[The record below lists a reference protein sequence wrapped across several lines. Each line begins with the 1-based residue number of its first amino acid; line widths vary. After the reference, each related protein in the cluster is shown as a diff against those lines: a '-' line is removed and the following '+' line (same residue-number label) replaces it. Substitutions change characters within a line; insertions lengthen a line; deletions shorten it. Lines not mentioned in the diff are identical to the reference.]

1 MSKSKLETYLTGN
14 SLFILGTALRIA
26 FVIYS
31 EIQDHYFNI
40 KYTDIDY
47 SVYTDGA
54 YEVYNGNSPYARH
67 TFRYTPLLAFMLTP
81 NIFLWSGFGKVF
93 FTVSDIFCSVYIRKI
108 LKLTT
113 SLDSSSIDKLT
124 ATWVFNPVIFNVS
137 SRGNADT
144 LISLMVLIVL
154 YQLAKGNILF
164 AAIMYGTAAHFKI
177 YPLIYSLPMYFFIDS
192 ERKEWTL
199 FTKKRVMFTL
209 VSASVF
215 VGLFLVFYAIY
226 GWEFAFEG
234 YFYHLIRKD
243 NRHNFSLYF
252 YYIYLNF
259 TGVSLI
265 QSILTFLPQIILLVS
280 AGVKYYKDLPFC
292 CFVQTFIFVMFNK
305 VMTAQYFVWYI
316 TFLPLFLYNNDLYK
330 NHKGKLFLTSIAWL
344 TIELLWNVG
353 AHQLEAQGKNSFT
366 YIWIMCI
373 MFFLA
378 NCYLICNIIKNQHIT
393 VFCSQKPQKVK
404 D

>member
-1 MSKSKLETYLTGN
+1 MTKSKLESYLTGN
-14 SLFILGTALRIA
+14 SLFILGTVLRIG
-26 FVIYS
+26 FVIFS
-31 EIQDHYFNI
+31 EIQDYYSNI

-93 FTVSDIFCSVYIRKI
+93 FTATDILCSIYMRKI
-108 LKLTT
+108 LSVTT
-113 SLDSSSIDKLT
+113 TLESSTIDKLT
-124 ATWVFNPVIFNVS
+124 ATWVLNPVILNVS

-144 LISLMVLIVL
+144 LISLMVLMVL
-154 YQLAKGNILF
+154 YHLAKGNILT

-177 YPLIYSLPMYFFIDS
+177 YPLIYSLPMYFFIDAD
-192 ERKEWTL
+192 RKGWTL
-199 FTKKRVMFTL
+199 FTKKRIMFAL

-243 NRHNFSLYF
+243 NRHNFSIYF

-259 TGVSLI
+259 AGVSLI
-265 QSILTFLPQIILLVS
+265 QSILTFLPQIVLLVA
-280 AGVKYYKDLPFC
+280 AGVKYYRDLPFC

-316 TFLPLFLYNNDLYK
+316 TFLPLFLYNNDLFN
-330 NHKGKLFLTSIAWL
+330 NHKLKLAAISGVWL
-344 TIELLWNVG
+344 GIELLWNLG
-353 AHQLEAQGKNSFT
+353 AHQLEAQGNNAFT

-373 MFFLA
+373 LFFLA
-378 NCYLICNIIKNQHIT
+378 NCYLICSIIKNQRVT
-393 VFCSQKPQKVK
+393 VFGSQKVK
-404 D
+404 NG